1 VTYQPP
7 VVDRSSVDNALEA
20 ANVALL
26 GKRARDTR
34 RLTSIELR
42 EVDSR
47 RAAWE
52 LALVTTTG
60 VVTLAIVLALLLR

>member
-1 VTYQPP
+1 M
-7 VVDRSSVDNALEA
+7 DRSSVDNALEA

-26 GKRARDTR
+26 GRRARDTR

-42 EVDSR
+42 EVDSQ

-52 LALVTTTG
+52 LVLVAASG
-60 VVTLAIVLALLLR
+60 VLTLTLVLALLLH